1 MPYESCK
8 SMVFRWTIS
17 LARARHFLPSPLY
30 STRQWTL
37 IRDAPSSDLIL
48 TSSEPSHCSTFT
60 RAWPIFYYATQ
71 QERDKRVKWA
81 DRSENKTSP
90 YGKVESR
97 VKGGGYEETLLTSEE
112 RHDQRGLPW
121 SYPTAHYALLVSSS
135 ASRSVDQKLVSM
147 GIGLIENPFL
157 RQSSP
162 IRWLRARAFVPT
174 YVFFQRLTI
183 LWLFPTWRWPGQDQR
198 REEESA
204 ESSIVLYPSSP
215 VYPRIRKRPSHYLEG
230 LLSAISGSE

>member
-1 MPYESCK
+1 MKAAS
-8 SMVFRWTIS
+8 RWFSDGLS

-60 RAWPIFYYATQ
+60 RAWPTFCYATE

-90 YGKVESR
+90 SGK
-97 VKGGGYEETLLTSEE
+97 
-112 RHDQRGLPW
+112 RGLPW
-121 SYPTAHYALLVSSS
+121 SYPTAHYALLVASS

-174 YVFFQRLTI
+174 HVFFQRLTI
-183 LWLFPTWRWPGQDQR
+183 LWLFPTWR
-198 REEESA
+198 
-204 ESSIVLYPSSP
+204 
-215 VYPRIRKRPSHYLEG
+215 
-230 LLSAISGSE
+230 